1 MSDGAQLV
9 SWRDYEGVEGFGAA
23 TQADVDDLNKA
34 LTAGQE
40 INPPGVVTAGD
51 GFALRVESLERT
63 LRNTTYKM
71 DHLRFFKAIP
81 KVAAYNTV
89 EEFNQIQSY
98 GENPDAGYIDEG
110 DLPEEDDAKYER
122 KFAIVKYLGTV
133 RRVTHVMSLVKP
145 AHGNVIAQET
155 INGTMHLLRILERGL
170 FYARSD
176 LSALQFD
183 GFEKLLLDEAP
194 AANIIDLRGKPLS
207 EDFLIDGAL
216 TISDQ
221 PNYGTPTHL
230 HVNPKTKADLVKT
243 FFPKERYDLFQ
254 KTDTGLVGLDI
265 KGFTS
270 PAGDVRF
277 EPNVFVNDGGGP
289 GAAAVGD
296 AAKRPGTPTVSTAA
310 TTPVEA
316 TAKFEA
322 DDAGDYFYVIQ
333 AVNRYGRS
341 APVDLAAG
349 PAAVTVAEGDK
360 VTWGMTPGGAT
371 AVDWYEVFRTK
382 VDGASGTERLILR
395 VPNTAGAG
403 EETIDDLNDS
413 LPGTTSAF
421 LFQQNIESLS
431 FKQLAPMVKIPL
443 ATIDSSIRWMQ
454 LIYGVPTL
462 YTPGKNVLYRN
473 VGRAANFVGQP

>member
-1 MSDGAQLV
+1 MNTGNMV
-9 SWRDYEGVEGFGAA
+9 SWRDYEGVEGFGAT
-23 TQADVDDLNKA
+23 TQSDVDDLNKA
-34 LTAGQE
+34 LSAGQE
-40 INPPGVVTAGD
+40 INPPGSVVAGD

-63 LRNTTYKM
+63 LKNTTFKM
-71 DHLRFFKAIP
+71 EHIRFWKSVP
-81 KVAAYNTV
+81 KLAAYNTV

-98 GENPDAGYIDEG
+98 GENPDAGWIDEG
-110 DLPEEDDAKYER
+110 DLPEEDDSTYER
-122 KFAIVKYLGTV
+122 KFSVVKYLGTT

-155 INGTMHLLRILERGL
+155 INGTMHLLRILERAL
-170 FYARSD
+170 FYGRAD

-183 GFEKLLLDEAP
+183 GFEKLLLDNAP

-207 EDFLIDGAL
+207 EDVLTDGAL
-216 TISDQ
+216 TIQDA

-230 HVNPKTKADLVKT
+230 YLNPKTKADLVKT

-254 KTDTGLVGLDI
+254 KTADGMIGLDI

-277 EPNVFVNDGGGP
+277 EPDVFITDGGAP
-289 GAAAVGD
+289 GAATGD
-296 AAKRPGTPTVSTAA
+296 AAKRPASPTVSTGP
-310 TTPVEA
+310 TTPA
-316 TAKFEA
+316 DAASKFEA
-322 DDAGDYFYVIQ
+322 DDAGDYFYKVQ

-341 APVDLAAG
+341 AAVDLVGG
-349 PAAVTVAEGDK
+349 PTAVTVAAGDK
-360 VTWGMTPGGAT
+360 VTFGLTPGSGVS
-371 AVDWYEVFRTK
+371 VDYYEIFRTK
-382 VDGASGTERLILR
+382 KDGAAGSERLILR
-395 VPNTAGAG
+395 VPNGAGAG
-403 EETIDDLNDS
+403 EQTIDDFNDR

-421 LFQQNIESLS
+421 LFQQNLENMS

-462 YTPGKNVLYRN
+462 YTPGKNVLYIN
-473 VGRAANFVGQP
+473 VGRATGFVGAP